1 MDPRNEVHEFEPL
14 GKGLTEL
21 KPILKQLSKITPIYW
36 LIQPPGPLLVSKN
49 ASPLL
54 IGKIHGC
61 NQRIR
66 EILKSVA
73 ITSASKL
80 LVIFENVMLFIILN
94 QIIPIQG

>member
-1 MDPRNEVHEFEPL
+1 MLHHMDPRNEVHEFEPL
-14 GKGLTEL
+14 EKGLTEL
-21 KPILKQLSKITPIYW
+21 KPILKQLSKMTPIYW

-66 EILKSVA
+66 EILKSVST
-73 ITSASKL
+73 TSQL
-80 LVIFENVMLFIILN
+80 LICISF
-94 QIIPIQG
+94 G